1 MRSKYIFLK
10 RFIDIIVAYF
20 LLLICY
26 IPMIAI
32 ALIIKVVDGG
42 PVIFRQ
48 KRVGREGK
56 LFVCYKF
63 RTMRCDAPQNISTKD
78 FVNAG
83 EYITPLGAFL
93 RRTSLDE
100 LPQLFNVLAG
110 EMSLVGPRPLIPNE
124 KDMHYL
130 RKTLEV
136 YDASPGITGLAQVC
150 GRDRL
155 SDNRKAECDAIYV
168 SNMCFSCDLYII
180 VSTVC
185 GVLKKDGISDSQKTI
200 T

>member
-10 RFIDIIVAYF
+10 RFIDITVAYF

-26 IPMIAI
+26 IPMIVIA
-32 ALIIKVVDGG
+32 ALIKVFDGG

-48 KRVGREGK
+48 KRIGRDGK
-56 LFVCYKF
+56 VFVCYKF
-63 RTMRCDAPQNISTKD
+63 RTMRRDAPSNVSTKD
-78 FVNAG
+78 FINAE
-83 EYITPLGAFL
+83 EYITPLGSFL
-93 RRTSLDE
+93 RKTSLDE

-110 EMSLVGPRPLIPNE
+110 DMSIVGPRPLIPNE
-124 KDMHYL
+124 QDMHGL
-130 RKTLEV
+130 RKKLGV
-136 YDASPGITGLAQVC
+136 YTARPGITGLAQVC

-155 SDNRKAECDAIYV
+155 SDDRKAECDAIYV

-180 VSTVC
+180 VSTVR
-185 GVLKKDGISDSQKTI
+185 GVMKKDGINDSEKTL

>member
-1 MRSKYIFLK
+1 MRSKYILLK
-10 RFIDIIVAYF
+10 RFIDMIVAYI

-26 IPMIAI
+26 IPMIVIAI
-32 ALIIKVVDGG
+32 IIKIVDGG

-48 KRVGREGK
+48 KRIGLNGK
-56 LFVCYKF
+56 IFVCYKF
-63 RTMRCDAPQNISTKD
+63 RTMRCDAPSNLSTKD

-110 EMSLVGPRPLIPNE
+110 DMSLVGPRPLIPNE
-124 KDMHYL
+124 KDMHTL
-130 RKTLEV
+130 RKKLGV
-136 YDASPGITGLAQVC
+136 YNTRPGITGLAQVC

-155 SDNRKAECDAIYV
+155 TDARKAECDEIYV
-168 SNMCFSCDLYII
+168 SNMSLFCDLYII
-180 VSTVC
+180 FATVR
-185 GVLKKDGISDSQKTI
+185 GVLKKDGINDLAKTV